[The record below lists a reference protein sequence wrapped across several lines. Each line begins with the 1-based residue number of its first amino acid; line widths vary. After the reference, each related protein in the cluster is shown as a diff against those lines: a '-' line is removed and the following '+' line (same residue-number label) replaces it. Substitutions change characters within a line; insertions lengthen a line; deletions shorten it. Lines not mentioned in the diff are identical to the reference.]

1 MLQLQNL
8 STGFAKKSVTLH
20 QNISM
25 RVDAGNLVLLLG
37 PNGIGKSVL
46 LKTVAGLQAPLSGE
60 VSVNQIN
67 IHHTTPEIRASLSS
81 ILLATPPAIEQMKVS
96 EIVLSGRQRFIT
108 GWKNPAQ
115 SDLTAVENAMRK
127 TGIHDLKNASFGA
140 LSDGVKQKVML
151 ARCLAQDSQLILLD
165 EPLAFLDYP
174 SRINFLQLL
183 SHLTKTEAK
192 TIIYS
197 SHDLQLSI
205 NHCDHIIAITQNQ
218 CDFYQN
224 PKELILTDI
233 FPVQ

>member
-1 MLQLQNL
+1 
-8 STGFAKKSVTLH
+8 
-20 QNISM
+20 
-25 RVDAGNLVLLLG
+25 
-37 PNGIGKSVL
+37 
-46 LKTVAGLQAPLSGE
+46 
-60 VSVNQIN
+60 
-67 IHHTTPEIRASLSS
+67 
-81 ILLATPPAIEQMKVS
+81 
-96 EIVLSGRQRFIT
+96 
-108 GWKNPAQ
+108 
-115 SDLTAVENAMRK
+115 VENAMQK

-205 NHCDHIIAITQNQ
+205 NHCDHIIALTQNQ

-224 PKELILTDI
+224 PKELVLTDI